1 MRKLEFIS
9 TSTAITGYADSKIAK
24 METND
29 CVVRAIAS
37 SSGMSYD
44 RAHSFVTDKFK
55 RRPRKGTFGFIS
67 GMNSMVTSGDKLN
80 RKGVKKV
87 DITVKTKTGLTTMTV
102 NKFAEKYT
110 AGSYIVTVKGHAF
123 TIKNGKVVGNFND
136 AVKIR
141 KKVIAAWKIG
151 TR

>member
-1 MRKLEFIS
+1 MRKLDFIS
-9 TSTAITGYADSKIAK
+9 TSEAITGYADSKIAK
-24 METND
+24 METSD

-44 RAHSFVTDKFK
+44 RAHAFVADKFK
-55 RRPRKGTFGFIS
+55 RKPRKGTMGFIP
-67 GMNSMVTSGDKLN
+67 GMNTMVTSGEKLN

-87 DITVKTKTGLTTMTV
+87 DIILKTKTGTTTMTV
-102 NKFAEKYT
+102 NKFAENFT
-110 AGSYIVTVKGHAF
+110 SGSYIVVVKGHAF
-123 TIKNGKVVGNFND
+123 TIKNGKVVGNFSD

-141 KKVIAAWKIG
+141 KKFVAAWKIG

>member
-9 TSTAITGYADSKIAK
+9 TSTAITDYAESKIAK

-37 SSGMSYD
+37 SSGISYD
-44 RAHSFVTDKFK
+44 KAHSFVADKFK
-55 RRPRKGTFGFIS
+55 RKPRKGTYGFIS
-67 GMNSMVTSGDKLN
+67 GMNSMVTSGEKLN
-80 RKGVKKV
+80 RKAVKKV
-87 DITVKTKTGLTTMTV
+87 DITVKTKTGVTTMTV
-102 NKFAEKYT
+102 NKFAENFT
-110 AGSYIVTVKGHAF
+110 SGSYIVTVNGHAF
-123 TIKNGKVVGNFND
+123 TIKDGKVVGNVSD

-151 TR
+151 IR

>member
-1 MRKLEFIS
+1 MRKLDFIA
-9 TSTAITGYADSKIAK
+9 TSEAIKGYTESKIAK
-24 METND
+24 TERAD

-44 RAHSFVTDKFK
+44 RSHSFVADKFK
-55 RRPRKGTFGFIS
+55 RKPRKGTYGFTT
-67 GMNSMVTSGDKLN
+67 GMNSMVTSGEKLN

-87 DITVKTKTGLTTMTV
+87 DIITKTKTGMSTMTV
-102 NKFAEKYT
+102 NNFAENFT
-110 AGSYIVTVKGHAF
+110 SGSYIVVVKGHAF
-123 TIKNGKVVGNFND
+123 TIKNGKVVGNFSD
-136 AVKIR
+136 SVKIR

>member
-1 MRKLEFIS
+1 MRKLDFIA
-9 TSTAITGYADSKIAK
+9 TSEAITGYADSKLAK
-24 METND
+24 TENRD

-37 SSGMSYD
+37 ASSMSYD
-44 RAHSFVTDKFK
+44 KAHSFVADKFGRK
-55 RRPRKGTFGFIS
+55 NRKGTYGFLI
-67 GMNSMVTSGDKLN
+67 GMNSMVNTGEKLN

-87 DITVKTKTGLTTMTV
+87 DVTIKTKTGITTMTV
-102 NKFAEKYT
+102 NKFAENFT
-110 AGSYIVTVKGHAF
+110 SGSYIVVVKGHAF
-123 TIKNGKVVGNFND
+123 TIKDGKVVGNFSD

>member
-1 MRKLEFIS
+1 MRKLDFIS
-9 TSTAITGYADSKIAK
+9 TSSAIKGLDNSKIAK
-24 METND
+24 TERAD

-37 SSGMSYD
+37 ASGMSYD
-44 RAHSFVTDKFK
+44 KAHSFVSDKFK
-55 RRPRKGTFGFIS
+55 RQPGKGTFGFQI
-67 GMNSMVTSGDKLN
+67 GMNSMVTSGEKLN

-87 DITVKTKTGLTTMTV
+87 DIVVKTKTGITTMTV
-102 NKFAEKYT
+102 NKFADNFVR
-110 AGSYIVTVKGHAF
+110 GSYIVVVKGHAF
-123 TIKNGKVVGNFND
+123 TIKDGKVVGNFSD